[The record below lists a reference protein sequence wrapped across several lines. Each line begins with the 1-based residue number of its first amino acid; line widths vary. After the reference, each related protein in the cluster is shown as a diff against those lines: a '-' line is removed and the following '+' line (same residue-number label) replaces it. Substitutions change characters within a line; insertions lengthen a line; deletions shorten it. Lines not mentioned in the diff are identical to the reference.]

1 MAVKERIQEQTGS
14 RVKVPRQ
21 YQVLIYNDDFT
32 PMDFVVDVLMQ
43 IFDKEEKEAV
53 DLMLCVHKG
62 SYAVAGVY
70 PRDLAQTKAA
80 QAVRWALPDQSA
92 ERQNAHLLAVRK
104 ETSPGRRRRR
114 SLYRLGIGLE

>member
-1 MAVKERIQEQTGS
+1 MAVNERIQEQTGS

-80 QAVRWALPDQSA
+80 QAVRWARREGHPLKV
-92 ERQNAHLLAVRK
+92 EAVCQ
-104 ETSPGRRRRR
+104 P
-114 SLYRLGIGLE
+114 